1 MTSAVYNVVNVVVIS
16 AVTRFIDAE
25 NLSRFFDAHI
35 GSNQKLDR
43 AFWVSIEAEGE
54 VSSPPFYH
62 RNREND
68 QTAEQAAYSQCA
80 DEKSRTGRQAGR
92 QASRH
97 TGIQACNR
105 W

>member
-1 MTSAVYNVVNVVVIS
+1 VTSAVYNVVNVVVIS

-54 VSSPPFYH
+54 VSSPPFTRGIEKTIRQLNRQH
-62 RNREND
+62 IRNVETR
-68 QTAEQAAYSQCA
+68 
-80 DEKSRTGRQAGR
+80 RVGR
-92 QASRH
+92 
-97 TGIQACNR
+97 
-105 W
+105 